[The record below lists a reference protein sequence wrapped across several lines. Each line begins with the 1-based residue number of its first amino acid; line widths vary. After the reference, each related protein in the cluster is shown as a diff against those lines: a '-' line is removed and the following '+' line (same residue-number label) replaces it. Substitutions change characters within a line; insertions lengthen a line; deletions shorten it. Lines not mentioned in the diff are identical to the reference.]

1 MFREPHG
8 ALLPFGEHKGY
19 GLAVAC
25 EILAGALTGGITL
38 HAKPDPNAIINN
50 MLSFVVDPDRLGSAS
65 RLTAEARAFA
75 DWVKASSPAAGAQV
89 MLPGDPERRYR
100 RQREA
105 EGIPIDATTW
115 GQLLLAGTRQG
126 MAEADLLAIAQP
138 R

>member
-1 MFREPHG
+1 
-8 ALLPFGEHKGY
+8 
-19 GLAVAC
+19 
-25 EILAGALTGGITL
+25 
-38 HAKPDPNAIINN
+38 
-50 MLSFVVDPDRLGSAS
+50 
-65 RLTAEARAFA
+65 
-75 DWVKASSPAAGAQV
+75 